1 MNHRRK
7 SRSSV
12 CPSYKSFFDVLYNI
26 LNFGVVT
33 VFSAFHYKFYPRRA
47 KRALG
52 SGENSSRLLF
62 IDSEMAGRI
71 RLKLGGI
78 VEGMQE
84 NDLAKE
90 FFRSVNIGHGQ
101 VGGPQ
106 VPLLRHEDD

>member
-47 KRALG
+47 KLALG
-52 SGENSSRLLF
+52 SGENSRALLL
-62 IDSEMAGRI
+62 IDSDMAGRI
-71 RLKLGGI
+71 RLKLGGM
-78 VEGMQE
+78 VESICQ
-84 NDLAKE
+84 NVLAKE
-90 FFRSVNIGHGQ
+90 FFLIR
-101 VGGPQ
+101 
-106 VPLLRHEDD
+106 